1 MKLGEDCK
9 KLEMTSAQY
18 QKLIKFIDDAIDK
31 NAEGKY
37 INIKTK
43 AVYGK
48 NDSFY
53 EAKGSYSFLFTCN
66 TWTNEALKISGQKA
80 AFWTASDK
88 GIFQHYQ
95 H

>member
-18 QKLIKFIDDAIDK
+18 QRLIKFIDDAMDK

-48 NDSFY
+48 MIPFM
-53 EAKGSYSFLFTCN
+53 K
-66 TWTNEALKISGQKA
+66 QKA
-80 AFWTASDK
+80 VIVSYLPAILDE
-88 GIFQHYQ
+88 
-95 H
+95 